1 MKTLKKNK
9 FLLAIL
15 FAVFAAVT
23 AAVCLG
29 SPSNK
34 SARAESLVQETF
46 VMEDGVSAKLSLG
59 GGVRFRVKMDSAT
72 KDNILNDSQ
81 AELQIIVAPE
91 SYFDSNVAETNGVKI
106 TVDKQKIYK
115 GENDDFYYANGCITD
130 IKVDNR
136 TLNLKAIAKIVKG
149 TEEVGKTAVN
159 DLAVG
164 NMRDVLV
171 SAVLDASGDYE
182 KTIAIMPA
190 YSWFGTEDYPITITS
205 LDDYNALVKKI
216 NGGATEFD
224 GKFAT
229 YSEAF
234 RDMEGATALES
245 GKTAPKGIYSVILE
259 SNGGSVDTL
268 NKYVE
273 GTAVTL
279 PIPTKTG
286 HNFMGWFI
294 SAAFDGEPVTEI
306 SAGDYGNK
314 TFYAKWEAATY
325 AVTLNQNGATEC
337 GELTAYTYGTAATLP
352 VPTKTGHDFM
362 GWFDNAEFTG
372 DAVTRISATET
383 GDKTFFA
390 KWEAKTYTVTL
401 NANEATECGELTAYT
416 YGAGA
421 TLPVPTK
428 TGYNFIGWFD
438 NAEFAG
444 DAVTQISATDIG
456 DKTFFAKWEII
467 TYQVKFL
474 NADGSVLQSSEAG
487 YGTVPEYAG
496 TPTIASNR
504 YVYTFNGWNKELT
517 AVTGEQLYVAT
528 YKKADKQGEIYSS
541 EYNSSTV
548 NHVFEST
555 RYAGNGEWTIRMSGS
570 NFYQTGGVLF
580 RASNNAFV
588 TLRLNAAEKKVYF
601 YYDTWGLGIGG
612 SVSYTSGG
620 GASPVDITFKFVK
633 TNDRVI
639 GYVDGVY
646 VGDIYKGENTNS
658 DVLFD
663 SGLDFVLE
671 TYRDS
676 ANAATL
682 TFDALVVP
690 NDNYAIDGAVADTAT
705 EFGVTAAGNF
715 TFTAAIQGAGLYT
728 YAGIRIRS
736 GENLIDIYSHTY
748 GGNQNF
754 VRFNG
759 WNVAVNGE
767 GKVNIAN
774 NDKAV
779 YKVVKT
785 DEKISL
791 YINDTLIFEFDKTY
805 HLAWDWGNR
814 FFTEGAV
821 FSFGLY
827 TEAGAGGTGYACDV
841 NIDYAN

>member
-9 FLLAIL
+9 FLLAVL
-15 FAVFAAVT
+15 FAVFAAAT
-23 AAVCLG
+23 AAICLG
-29 SPSNK
+29 SPRNK

-72 KDNILNDSQ
+72 KDNILNDSE

-91 SYFDSNVAETNGVKI
+91 SYFVSNVAETNGVKI

-171 SAVLDASGDYE
+171 SAVLDASDDYE

-259 SNGGSVDTL
+259 SNGGSVEPL

-279 PIPTKTG
+279 PAPTKTG

-294 SAAFDGEPVTEI
+294 SSTFDGEPVTEI

-314 TFYAKWEAATY
+314 TFYAKWEAA
-325 AVTLNQNGATEC
+325 
-337 GELTAYTYGTAATLP
+337 
-352 VPTKTGHDFM
+352 
-362 GWFDNAEFTG
+362 
-372 DAVTRISATET
+372 
-383 GDKTFFA
+383 
-390 KWEAKTYTVTL
+390 TYTVTL

-428 TGYNFIGWFD
+428 TGYNFTGWFD

-456 DKTFFAKWEII
+456 NKTFYAKWEII

-474 NADGSVLQSSEAG
+474 NADGSVLKEGEAD

-517 AVTGEQLYVAT
+517 AVTGEQLYIAT
-528 YKKADKQGEIYSS
+528 YTKASKEAYSCTYSS
-541 EYNSSTV
+541 AHTDYS
-548 NHVFEST
+548 FEET
-555 RYAGNGEWTIRMSGS
+555 ATADDGVEWNITMEATK
-570 NFYQTGGVLF
+570 NFYHNGGVKLV
-580 RASNNAFV
+580 STTGDYITITNAPD
-588 TLRLNAAEKKVYF
+588 AER
-601 YYDTWGLGIGG
+601 TI
-612 SVSYTSGG
+612 YTQYNGDLTKGYVQNKGYAKGG
-620 GASPVDITFKFVK
+620 GEGAFTITFKFAKV
-633 TNDRVI
+633 NGSIYCYADGRLI
-639 GYVDGVY
+639 GSYSSTEAAGMFSDEAVLTASTYRGNAD
-646 VGDIYKGENTNS
+646 T
-658 DVLFD
+658 DVLKFTVT
-663 SGLDFVLE
+663 LDK
-671 TYRDS
+671 
-676 ANAATL
+676 
-682 TFDALVVP
+682 TF
-690 NDNYAIDGAVADTAT
+690 AINGAVADTAT
-705 EFGVTAAGNF
+705 EFGVNAAGNF
-715 TFTAAIQGAGLYT
+715 TFTAAIQGTGLYT

-736 GENLIDIYSHTY
+736 GENFIDFYSHTY

-759 WNVAVNGE
+759 WNIAVNGE

-774 NDKAV
+774 DAKAV

-791 YINDTLIFEFDKTY
+791 YINDTLIFEFDKNY

-827 TEAGAGGTGYACDV
+827 TEAGPGGTGYACDV

>member
-15 FAVFAAVT
+15 FAVFAAAT
-23 AAVCLG
+23 AAICLG
-29 SPSNK
+29 SPRNK

-72 KDNILNDSQ
+72 KDNILNDSE

-91 SYFDSNVAETNGVKI
+91 SYFVSNVAETNGVKI

-149 TEEVGKTAVN
+149 TEEVGKTVVN

-234 RDMEGATALES
+234 KDMEGATALES

-259 SNGGSVDTL
+259 SNGGSVEPL

-279 PIPTKTG
+279 PAPTKTG

-294 SAAFDGEPVTEI
+294 SSTFDGEPVTEI

-314 TFYAKWEAATY
+314 TFYAKWEAA
-325 AVTLNQNGATEC
+325 
-337 GELTAYTYGTAATLP
+337 
-352 VPTKTGHDFM
+352 
-362 GWFDNAEFTG
+362 
-372 DAVTRISATET
+372 
-383 GDKTFFA
+383 
-390 KWEAKTYTVTL
+390 TYTVTL

-428 TGYNFIGWFD
+428 TGYNFMGWFD

-444 DAVTQISATDIG
+444 DAVTQISATDMG
-456 DKTFFAKWEII
+456 NKTFFAKWVIL

-474 NADGSVLQSSEAG
+474 NADGSVLQSSEAD

-504 YVYTFNGWNKELT
+504 YVYTFKGWNKELT
-517 AVTGEQLYVAT
+517 AVTGEQLYIAT
-528 YKKADKQGEIYSS
+528 YTKADKQGEIYSS
-541 EYNSSTV
+541 PYNDSTV

-555 RYAGNGEWTIRMSGS
+555 RYAGNGEWTIKMSGK

-601 YYDTWGLGIGG
+601 FYDTWGAGIGG

-620 GASPVDITFKFVK
+620 GATPVDMTFRFVK

-663 SGLDFVLE
+663 SGLNFVLE

-676 ANAATL
+676 ANAAEL

-690 NDNYAIDGAVADTAT
+690 NDNFAINGAVADTAT
-705 EFGVTAAGNF
+705 EFGVNAAGNF
-715 TFTAAIQGAGLYT
+715 TFTAAIQGTGLYT

-736 GENLIDIYSHTY
+736 GENFIDFYSHTY

-759 WNVAVNGE
+759 WNIAVNGE
-767 GKVNIAN
+767 GKVNIK
-774 NDKAV
+774 NDAKAV

-785 DEKISL
+785 DEKMYFYL
-791 YINDTLIFEFDKTY
+791 NDTLIFEFDKNY
-805 HLAWDWGNR
+805 HLAWDWGNC

-827 TEAGAGGTGYACDV
+827 TEAGPGGTGYACDV

>member
-15 FAVFAAVT
+15 FAVFAAAT
-23 AAVCLG
+23 AAICLG
-29 SPSNK
+29 LPSIK

-59 GGVRFRVKMDSAT
+59 GGVRFRVKMDSVT
-72 KDNILNDSQ
+72 KDNILNDSE

-91 SYFDSNVAETNGVKI
+91 SYFDSNVAETNSVKI

-205 LDDYNALVKKI
+205 LNDYNALVKKI

-234 RDMEGATALES
+234 KNMEGATALES

-279 PIPTKTG
+279 PTPTKTG

-294 SAAFDGEPVTEI
+294 SSAFDGEPVTEI
-306 SAGDYGNK
+306 SAGDYGDK
-314 TFYAKWEAATY
+314 TFFAKWEAKTY
-325 AVTLNQNGATEC
+325 TVTLNANEATEC

-362 GWFDNAEFTG
+362 GWFDNAEFAG

-428 TGYNFIGWFD
+428 TGYNFTGWFD

-444 DAVTQISATDIG
+444 DAVTQISATDMG
-456 DKTFFAKWEII
+456 DKTFYAKWEII

-474 NADGSVLQSSEAG
+474 NADGSVLQSSEAD

-517 AVTGEQLYVAT
+517 AVTGEQLYIAT
-528 YKKADKQGEIYSS
+528 YTKASKEAYSCTYSS
-541 EYNSSTV
+541 AHTDYS
-548 NHVFEST
+548 FEET
-555 RYAGNGEWTIRMSGS
+555 ATADDGVEWNVTMEATK
-570 NFYQTGGVLF
+570 NFYHNGGVKLV
-580 RASNNAFV
+580 STTGDYITITNAPD
-588 TLRLNAAEKKVYF
+588 AEK
-601 YYDTWGLGIGG
+601 TI
-612 SVSYTSGG
+612 YTQYNGDLTKGYVENKGYAKGG
-620 GASPVDITFKFVK
+620 GEGAFTMTFKFAKVNGKIYCYADGRLIGSYSSTEAAGMFSEGAVLTASTFRGNADTEVLKFTVTLDK
-633 TNDRVI
+633 TFAIAGNT
-639 GYVDGVY
+639 
-646 VGDIYKGENTNS
+646 ENTNEFS
-658 DVLFD
+658 V
-663 SGLDFVLE
+663 
-671 TYRDS
+671 
-676 ANAATL
+676 
-682 TFDALVVP
+682 
-690 NDNYAIDGAVADTAT
+690 TAT
-705 EFGVTAAGNF
+705 GNF
-715 TFTAAIQGAGLYT
+715 TFTATIQGTGLYT
-728 YAGIRIRS
+728 EAGIRVKCGDDFI
-736 GENLIDIYSHTY
+736 NIYSHTY
-748 GGNQNF
+748 NGNNTNF
-754 VRFNG
+754 NFDG
-759 WNVAVNGE
+759 WNYPTPGGWAIVNLQ
-767 GKVNIAN
+767 NS
-774 NDKAV
+774 DKAV

-785 DEKISL
+785 DEKMSFYL
-791 YINDTLIFEFDKTY
+791 NDILVFEFDKTY
-805 HLAWDWGNR
+805 HLALDWGNR
-814 FFTEGAV
+814 FFKEGAV

-827 TEAGAGGTGYACDV
+827 TKAGAGGTGYACDV

>member
-15 FAVFAAVT
+15 FAVFAAAT
-23 AAVCLG
+23 AAICLG
-29 SPSNK
+29 SPRNK

-72 KDNILNDSQ
+72 KDNILNDSE

-259 SNGGSVDTL
+259 SNGGSVEPL

-279 PIPTKTG
+279 PAPTKTG

-294 SAAFDGEPVTEI
+294 SSTFDGEPVTEI
-306 SAGDYGNK
+306 SAGDYGDK

-325 AVTLNQNGATEC
+325 AVTLNKNG
-337 GELTAYTYGTAATLP
+337 
-352 VPTKTGHDFM
+352 
-362 GWFDNAEFTG
+362 
-372 DAVTRISATET
+372 
-383 GDKTFFA
+383 
-390 KWEAKTYTVTL
+390 
-401 NANEATECGELTAYT
+401 ATECGELTAYT

-428 TGYNFIGWFD
+428 TGYNFMGWFD

-444 DAVTQISATDIG
+444 DAVTEISATDMG
-456 DKTFFAKWEII
+456 DKTFFAKWEIM

-474 NADGSVLQSSEAG
+474 NADGSVLQSSEAD

-504 YVYTFNGWNKELT
+504 YVYTFKGWNKELT
-517 AVTGEQLYVAT
+517 AVTGEQLYIAT
-528 YKKADKQGEIYSS
+528 YEKASKEAYSCTYSS
-541 EYNSSTV
+541 AHTDYS
-548 NHVFEST
+548 FEET
-555 RYAGNGEWTIRMSGS
+555 ATADDGVEWNITMEATK
-570 NFYQTGGVLF
+570 NFYHNGGVKLV
-580 RASNNAFV
+580 STTGDYITITNAPD
-588 TLRLNAAEKKVYF
+588 AEK
-601 YYDTWGLGIGG
+601 TI
-612 SVSYTSGG
+612 YTQYNGDLTKGYVQNKGYAKGG
-620 GASPVDITFKFVK
+620 GEGAFTMTFKFAKVNGSIYCYADGRLIGSYSSTEAAGMFSEEAVLKASTFRGNADTEVLKFTVTLDK
-633 TNDRVI
+633 T
-639 GYVDGVY
+639 
-646 VGDIYKGENTNS
+646 
-658 DVLFD
+658 F
-663 SGLDFVLE
+663 
-671 TYRDS
+671 
-676 ANAATL
+676 
-682 TFDALVVP
+682 
-690 NDNYAIDGAVADTAT
+690 AIDGAVADTAT
-705 EFGVTAAGNF
+705 EFGVNATGNF
-715 TFTAAIQGAGLYT
+715 TFTAAIQGTRLYT

-736 GENLIDIYSHTY
+736 GENFIDFYSHTY

-759 WNVAVNGE
+759 WNIAVNGE

-774 NDKAV
+774 EDKAV

-791 YINDTLIFEFDKTY
+791 YINDTLIFEFDKNY
-805 HLAWDWGNR
+805 HLASDWGNR

-827 TEAGAGGTGYACDV
+827 TEAGPGGTGFACDV

>member
-23 AAVCLG
+23 AAICLC

-91 SYFDSNVAETNGVKI
+91 SYFGSNVAETNGVKI

-234 RDMEGATALES
+234 KDMEGATALES

-279 PIPTKTG
+279 PTPTKTG

-294 SAAFDGEPVTEI
+294 SSAFDGEPVTEI

-314 TFYAKWEAATY
+314 TFYAKWE
-325 AVTLNQNGATEC
+325 
-337 GELTAYTYGTAATLP
+337 
-352 VPTKTGHDFM
+352 
-362 GWFDNAEFTG
+362 
-372 DAVTRISATET
+372 
-383 GDKTFFA
+383 
-390 KWEAKTYTVTL
+390 
-401 NANEATECGELTAYT
+401 
-416 YGAGA
+416 
-421 TLPVPTK
+421 
-428 TGYNFIGWFD
+428 
-438 NAEFAG
+438 
-444 DAVTQISATDIG
+444 
-456 DKTFFAKWEII
+456 II

-474 NADGSVLQSSEAG
+474 NADGSVLKEGEAD

-528 YKKADKQGEIYSS
+528 YKKASKEAYSCTYSS
-541 EYNSSTV
+541 AHTDYS
-548 NHVFEST
+548 FEET
-555 RYAGNGEWTIRMSGS
+555 ATADDGAEWNITMEATK
-570 NFYQTGGVLF
+570 NFYHNGGVKLV
-580 RASNNAFV
+580 STTGDYITITNAPD
-588 TLRLNAAEKKVYF
+588 AEK
-601 YYDTWGLGIGG
+601 TI
-612 SVSYTSGG
+612 YTQYNGDLTKGYVENKGYAKGG
-620 GASPVDITFKFVK
+620 GEGAFTMTFKFAKVNGKIYCYADGRPIGSYSSTEAAGMFSEGAVLTASTFRGNADTEVLKFTVTLDK
-633 TNDRVI
+633 TFAIAGNT
-639 GYVDGVY
+639 
-646 VGDIYKGENTNS
+646 ENTN
-658 DVLFD
+658 
-663 SGLDFVLE
+663 
-671 TYRDS
+671 
-676 ANAATL
+676 
-682 TFDALVVP
+682 
-690 NDNYAIDGAVADTAT
+690 
-705 EFGVTAAGNF
+705 EFGVTATGNF
-715 TFTAAIQGAGLYT
+715 TFTATIQGTGLYT
-728 YAGIRIRS
+728 EAGIRVKCGDDFI
-736 GENLIDIYSHTY
+736 NVYSHTY
-748 GGNQNF
+748 NGNNTNF
-754 VRFNG
+754 NFDG
-759 WNVAVNGE
+759 WNYPAPGGWAIVNLQ
-767 GKVNIAN
+767 NS
-774 NDKAV
+774 DKAV

-785 DEKISL
+785 DEKMSFYL
-791 YINDTLIFEFDKTY
+791 NDILVFEFDKTY

-814 FFTEGAV
+814 FFKEGAV

-827 TEAGAGGTGYACDV
+827 TKAGAGGTGYACDV

>member
-15 FAVFAAVT
+15 FAVFAAAT
-23 AAVCLG
+23 AAICLC

-91 SYFDSNVAETNGVKI
+91 SYFNSNVAETNGVKI

-279 PIPTKTG
+279 PTPTKTG

-294 SAAFDGEPVTEI
+294 SSAFDGEPVTEI

-314 TFYAKWEAATY
+314 TFYAKWE
-325 AVTLNQNGATEC
+325 
-337 GELTAYTYGTAATLP
+337 
-352 VPTKTGHDFM
+352 
-362 GWFDNAEFTG
+362 
-372 DAVTRISATET
+372 
-383 GDKTFFA
+383 
-390 KWEAKTYTVTL
+390 
-401 NANEATECGELTAYT
+401 
-416 YGAGA
+416 
-421 TLPVPTK
+421 
-428 TGYNFIGWFD
+428 
-438 NAEFAG
+438 
-444 DAVTQISATDIG
+444 
-456 DKTFFAKWEII
+456 II

-474 NADGSVLQSSEAG
+474 NADGSVLKEGEAG

-528 YKKADKQGEIYSS
+528 YTKADKQGEIYSS

-612 SVSYTSGG
+612 SVSYTSGD

-736 GENLIDIYSHTY
+736 GENFIDIYSHTY

-759 WNVAVNGE
+759 WNVAENGE

-785 DEKISL
+785 DEKMSFYL
-791 YINDTLIFEFDKTY
+791 NDILVFEFDKTY